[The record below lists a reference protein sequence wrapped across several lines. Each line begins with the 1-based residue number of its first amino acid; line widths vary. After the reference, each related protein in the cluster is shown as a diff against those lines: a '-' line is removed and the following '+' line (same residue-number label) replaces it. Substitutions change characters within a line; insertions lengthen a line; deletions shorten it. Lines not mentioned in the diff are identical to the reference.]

1 MLCVFATQHRQ
12 PQKVKLGYE
21 INAHAHIRR
30 KGDRKNSVC
39 GKMQSESS
47 CIVVGSS
54 KTWNR
59 NARCNGL
66 NSRYMRVLYS
76 ISVFCCIVSVYGWE
90 SVCMFVC
97 AMKILSFYCT
107 RCACSSINAFLMFV
121 CVWAFHLCI
130 FVYKTCIHPCQFCE
144 YRPRDIHSHALTHVH
159 NHSHK
164 HGEAHNVPH
173 TRLAVPLLLLLL
185 CHFYVSPFLPPT
197 PHRIHFV

>member
-1 MLCVFATQHRQ
+1 
-12 PQKVKLGYE
+12 
-21 INAHAHIRR
+21 
-30 KGDRKNSVC
+30 
-39 GKMQSESS
+39 
-47 CIVVGSS
+47 
-54 KTWNR
+54 
-59 NARCNGL
+59 
-66 NSRYMRVLYS
+66 MRVLYS

-185 CHFYVSPFLPPT
+185 CHFYVSPFLPPPLT
-197 PHRIHFV
+197 AYILYKIVSVCGFNTHSLFFPFSLPHLPLSSSFSFSNLDKFSGVQSG